1 MRSRSPSTPSP
12 ITRRSEKSAWTLPAA
27 TKDWREIEFLASLKS
42 RFALSDNQMDVA
54 MQTAAQFPAVELGGD
69 APP

>member
-1 MRSRSPSTPSP
+1 
-12 ITRRSEKSAWTLPAA
+12 LPAA